1 MKTSFQDKINQCQLA
16 TKAQIQYLKNYK
28 SKIEESLVLILFFP
42 ITIFNF
48 NFKTKYHDCN

>member
-28 SKIEESLVLILFFP
+28 SKIEESLVFDSFFP
-42 ITIFNF
+42 IPIFNF